1 MLRLL
6 RFPTFTSLANEKLD
20 QVGGLDMTDS
30 RNYKLL
36 ISLTVIVILTLALSW
51 GASSNDYALES
62 VLLRKDYPFIDLY
75 FSANDEFLIIDCR
88 NIYSQEEQYWIVNV
102 PGEYEFYKEY
112 FAVDTFPVG
121 RGTTPTNLLF
131 VFKNKHLHRLIP
143 YERVYIE
150 HVIWEKAFSQ
160 VEKEMVW
167 GFVRDW
173 IV

>member
-62 VLLRKDYPFIDLY
+62 VLLRKDYTFIKLY

-102 PGEYEFYKEY
+102 S
-112 FAVDTFPVG
+112 
-121 RGTTPTNLLF
+121 R
-131 VFKNKHLHRLIP
+131 
-143 YERVYIE
+143 
-150 HVIWEKAFSQ
+150 
-160 VEKEMVW
+160 
-167 GFVRDW
+167 
-173 IV
+173 